1 MRFKNDTS
9 VEQGS
14 RRNKLGMA
22 TIVALAMFAGLVG
35 LAGAQ
40 DGPAFDCAGDATTF
54 GSASFGTED
63 NGNRLLSTGP
73 STRDYTLSSPLAAGT
88 YEINGVAY
96 DGYSTREFTPA
107 QPAEQWFGEFLAAD
121 GTLLATTGTTV
132 DVADEVVEATWAGS
146 LGTVTLADTATT
158 VRIQHAAANSTDVNS
173 VRAICVGATL
183 VVDEVPVNSV
193 TVNYENTEDVAMPV
207 ELDCGNA
214 LIDSATGRIV
224 ELMLDELDPGTECA
238 ITFIDGDDCEIAVTD
253 NVAGTRFDGYVL
265 IVVLPDS
272 GSHDVV
278 VDIVCASGTVDP
290 DPDPDPDPEPP
301 VVTTTP
307 VAPIEPEVAAVT
319 EVATPID
326 MNPSFTG

>member
-1 MRFKNDTS
+1 
-9 VEQGS
+9 
-14 RRNKLGMA
+14 MA
-22 TIVALAMFAGLVG
+22 AIVAFAMFAGLIG

-40 DGPAFDCAGDATTF
+40 DGPASDCAGDATTF
-54 GSASFGTED
+54 GSAFFGTAD
-63 NGNRLLSTGP
+63 HGNRLFSTGP
-73 STRDYTLSSPLAAGT
+73 STRDYALSSPLAAGT

-96 DGYSTREFTPA
+96 DGYMTRELTQA
-107 QPAEQWFGEFLAAD
+107 QPAEQWFSEFLAAD
-121 GTLLATTGTTV
+121 GSVLATTGTTV

-158 VRIQHAAANSTDVNS
+158 VRIQHAAPNSTAPNS

-183 VVDEVPVNSV
+183 VVDEVPLSSV
-193 TVNYENTEDVAMPV
+193 TVNYENIEDVATPV
-207 ELDCGNA
+207 ELDCGSA
-214 LIDSATGRIV
+214 LVDSATGRIV

-238 ITFIDGDDCEIAVTD
+238 ITFTDGDDDCEIAVTD
-253 NVAGTRFDGYVL
+253 NAAGTRFDGDVL
-265 IVVLPDS
+265 IVALPDS

-278 VDIVCASGTVDP
+278 VDIVCAAGTVDP
-290 DPDPDPDPEPP
+290 EPDPEPP

>member
-1 MRFKNDTS
+1 MRFRNDTTM
-9 VEQGS
+9 EQSS
-14 RRNKLGMA
+14 RGIKLGMA
-22 TIVALAMFAGLVG
+22 AMIACAMFAGLVG

-40 DGPAFDCAGDATTF
+40 DGPASDCAGDATTF
-54 GSASFGTED
+54 GSAFFGTED

-73 STRDYTLSSPLAAGT
+73 SSRDYTLNSPLAAGT

-96 DGYSTREFTPA
+96 DGYSTRALIPA
-107 QPAEQWFGEFLAAD
+107 QPNEQWFGEFLGAD
-121 GTLLATTGTTV
+121 GSVRATTGTTV
-132 DVADEVVEATWAGS
+132 DIADEVIEATWAGS
-146 LGTVTLADTATT
+146 LGTVTLADTATAI
-158 VRIQHAAANSTDVNS
+158 RIQHATPNSPFVNS
-173 VRAICVGATL
+173 VRAVCVGATL
-183 VVDEVPVNSV
+183 VVDEVPLSSV
-193 TVNYENTEDVAMPV
+193 TVHYENTEDVAMPV

-224 ELMLDELDPGTECA
+224 ELMLDELDPATECA
-238 ITFIDGDDCEIAVTD
+238 ITFTDGDDDCEIAVTD
-253 NVAGTRFDGYVL
+253 NSAGTRFDGGVL
-265 IVVLPDS
+265 IVILPDS

-278 VDIVCASGTVDP
+278 VDIVCAAGAVDP
-290 DPDPDPDPEPP
+290 DPDPDPP